1 MPNDHSDDDV
11 IVISE
16 DEARYETPEEH
27 AAADPADGDELAAND
42 EATSTVPSE
51 AGRYGSMTSPEE
63 AAASGTVAYGTV
75 VSDSDLSDSDLSDS
89 DLSDTDAS
97 DLDASGIDAD
107 ADPDTHPVTEPVTL
121 ASSDDTSAEA
131 PGYLGTT
138 AADRADAAA
147 ADTPANGA
155 SVDTVNGN
163 GPAIP
168 MPGSS
173 ATSASSAAQEA
184 SATPVASGGSAVG
197 DAAPDSSWPQ
207 IQSLFVDDPHAA
219 VQQAADVAGGALAAL
234 VAAANNREQTL
245 RDSWQGDAIGTEDLR
260 TALRDY
266 RDLAGR
272 LSTVAKDL

>member
-1 MPNDHSDDDV
+1 MSHDHSDDDV

-16 DEARYETPEEH
+16 DEARYEN

-42 EATSTVPSE
+42 EATSTVSSE

-75 VSDSDLSDSDLSDS
+75 VSDSDQSDTDVSDSDLSG
-89 DLSDTDAS
+89 TTGAS
-97 DLDASGIDAD
+97 DLGASGLDAD
-107 ADPDTHPVTEPVTL
+107 ADSDTHPVTEPVTL

-138 AADRADAAA
+138 AADRADAAVG
-147 ADTPANGA
+147 DTPANGT
-155 SVDTVNGN
+155 STGTVNGN

-173 ATSASSAAQEA
+173 ATSAASAAQEA
-184 SATPVASGGSAVG
+184 SSTPVASGGPAAG

-219 VQQAADVAGGALAAL
+219 VRQAADVAGGALAAL

-245 RDSWQGDAIGTEDLR
+245 RDSWQGDATGTEDLR

-272 LSTVAKDL
+272 LSTLAQDL

>member
-1 MPNDHSDDDV
+1 MSNDHSDDDV

-16 DEARYETPEEH
+16 DEARYETRDED

-75 VSDSDLSDSDLSDS
+75 VSDSDR
-89 DLSDTDAS
+89 SDTDAA

-138 AADRADAAA
+138 PADRADAAVG
-147 ADTPANGA
+147 DTPANGTSA
-155 SVDTVNGN
+155 GSMNGN

-173 ATSASSAAQEA
+173 ATSAV
-184 SATPVASGGSAVG
+184 SATSAASGGPAAG
-197 DAAPDSSWPQ
+197 DASPDSSWPQ